1 VAAILAVVAR
11 LIHNSIIGFMQC
23 SDVQDTGPRMHFVK
37 NKYHER
43 PERNGAMLSV
53 PGMLILDSRPSDQK
67 ILNRLIK
74 FNTIA
79 PAFTF

>member
-1 VAAILAVVAR
+1 
-11 LIHNSIIGFMQC
+11 
-23 SDVQDTGPRMHFVK
+23 MHFVK

-43 PERNGAMLSV
+43 PERNGAMQSV
-53 PGMLILDSRPSDQK
+53 PGMLILDRRPSDQK

-79 PAFTF
+79 PAFTFINAQIAKLTAIVEKK